1 MRTLEGDEIFA
12 LVSWAV
18 LPLGRSE
25 FSRMLFSVTDITE
38 QKKAQRELEKREA
51 ELNDLVNF
59 VNSAIVRW
67 NPSGE
72 IIFFNRFA
80 EEFFGYRADEIVG
93 KSVKILVP
101 EEESSGKSLTA
112 LIDDIVSHPDRYLSH
127 VNENVR
133 KNGDRVWM
141 VWTNKP
147 IFDDKGL
154 LVEILSVG
162 NDITSQKGDEE
173 RLRRSRD
180 ELEKLVQERTIELAH
195 MNSALEDEIEER
207 ISLEKAL
214 FEKAAELERSNR
226 DLEEFAYVASH
237 DLQEPLRN
245 VTNCVQLLRRR
256 YQEKLGE
263 DADQLMAYA
272 EDSAQGMK
280 YFINDLLQY
289 SRIQVRG
296 KPFST
301 VECREVLMAALENLR
316 TVIMEAHASVTF
328 DVMPTVTGDKTQ
340 LMQVFQNLIMNAIK
354 FRGDEPPRIHV
365 SAQQRE
371 GDWLFSVS
379 DNGIGID
386 PEYASFVF
394 APFKRLH
401 GREAYP
407 GSGIGLSVAKKI
419 LQRHHG
425 TIWVESQPEI
435 GSTFF
440 FTIPLDQATHQTGA
454 VSSPIGE
461 VDETQR
467 SGR

>member
-1 MRTLEGDEIFA
+1 
-12 LVSWAV
+12 
-18 LPLGRSE
+18 
-25 FSRMLFSVTDITE
+25 LFSVTDITE
-38 QKKAQRELEKREA
+38 QTEAQRELEKREA

-67 NPSGE
+67 KPYGE
-72 IIFFNRFA
+72 ITFFNRFA
-80 EEFFGYRADEIVG
+80 EEFFGYSADEVVG
-93 KSVKILVP
+93 KSVTILLP
-101 EEESSGKSLTA
+101 EKESSGRSLTS
-112 LIDDIVSHPDRYLSH
+112 LIDDVMSHPDRYESH

-147 IFDDKGL
+147 IFDDKGR
-154 LVEILSVG
+154 LVEILAVG
-162 NDITSQKGDEE
+162 NDITTQKGDEQ
-173 RLRRSRD
+173 RLRESRD
-180 ELEKLVQERTIELAH
+180 ELEKVVLERTVELAD

-256 YQEKLGE
+256 YRDKLGE

-272 EDSAQGMK
+272 EHSAQGMK
-280 YFINDLLQY
+280 DFIDDLLQY
-289 SRIQVRG
+289 SRIQARG
-296 KPFST
+296 KPFRT
-301 VECREVLMAALENLR
+301 VDCQEVLSAAVENLR
-316 TVIMEAHASVTF
+316 TVITEAHAVVTF
-328 DVMPTVTGDKTQ
+328 DAMPTVKGDKTQ
-340 LMQVFQNLIMNAIK
+340 LMQVFQNLIANSIK
-354 FRGDEPPRIHV
+354 FRGDDPPRIHV
-365 SAQQRE
+365 SARQRE
-371 GDWLFSVS
+371 EDWLFSVS
-379 DNGIGID
+379 DNGIGINL
-386 PEYASFVF
+386 EYESLIF

-419 LQRHHG
+419 LQRHQG
-425 TIWVESQPEI
+425 TIWVESQPEA

-440 FTIPLDQATHQTGA
+440 FTIPVAYERHETSTASLPA
-454 VSSPIGE
+454 GE
-461 VDETQR
+461 AGGNQENQR
-467 SGR
+467 SER